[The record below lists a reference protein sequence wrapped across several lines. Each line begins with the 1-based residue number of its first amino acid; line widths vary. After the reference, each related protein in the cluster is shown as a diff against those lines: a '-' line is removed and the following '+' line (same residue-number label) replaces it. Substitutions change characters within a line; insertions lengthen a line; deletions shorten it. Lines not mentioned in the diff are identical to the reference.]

1 MGWNARK
8 DKMIGD
14 LLDYENRKLA
24 IELLEIIE
32 EKLHT
37 TIKGEVWYELEDL
50 LVDILE
56 KAK

>member
-1 MGWNARK
+1 
-8 DKMIGD
+8 MIGD

>member
-1 MGWNARK
+1 MTE
-8 DKMIGD
+8 D

-37 TIKGEVWYELEDL
+37 NIKGKVWYELEDL

-56 KAK
+56 RTK